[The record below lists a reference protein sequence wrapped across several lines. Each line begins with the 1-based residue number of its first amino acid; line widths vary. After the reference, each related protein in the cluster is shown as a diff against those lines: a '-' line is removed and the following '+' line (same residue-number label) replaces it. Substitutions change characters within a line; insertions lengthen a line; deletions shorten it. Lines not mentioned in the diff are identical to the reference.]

1 MFYRYSDPSGIFDF
15 SVRPLFTVGITV
27 CMCVFSLLYV
37 IPVVVSH
44 KAAGADI
51 KEVSAFKS
59 PRKDRC

>member
-1 MFYRYSDPSGIFDF
+1 MSP
-15 SVRPLFTVGITV
+15 
-27 CMCVFSLLYV
+27 CVFSLLYE
-37 IPVVVSH
+37 IPVVGSH